1 MRHKLFPYLIA
12 LSALTVSGSA
22 AFYSVYGIG
31 KMFAGASSQVMIMAG
46 SLEFAKIVIA
56 SLLHQYWQSINK
68 ILRTYFMI
76 AVLILIGITSAG
88 IYGFLSSAYQETAFK
103 LENGKQTIQLIEGDK
118 KILQSEIDNLN
129 KQIDDKNRRIV
140 NLSDIRVKQ
149 QGTQDNLIGSNKST
163 KSLNSQI
170 IGIETNIK
178 TLDTELQI
186 LNDSLS
192 SKNRQIAAKDVEIMK
207 INSNKDIAQEI
218 GPIKYIS
225 EITGKSLA
233 TVVNWYIIAL
243 MLVFDPLA
251 IALVVAANFAFSKN
265 DRDKKEENPQIHDD
279 NTPTEDQNIADSE
292 PAHINDVP
300 EENAIED
307 APDEEAEP
315 DVNQSS
321 EEYSIEEDYNSY
333 EDVHENTPDE
343 PILEEKDPIESED
356 LNAETPA
363 LPGKFIGYKQQIPI
377 EPARSEDPTRLR

>member
-1 MRHKLFPYLIA
+1 
-12 LSALTVSGSA
+12 
-22 AFYSVYGIG
+22 
-31 KMFAGASSQVMIMAG
+31 MFAGASSQVMIMAG

-129 KQIDDKNRRIV
+129 KQIDDKNKRIV

-178 TLDTELQI
+178 TLDTELHI

-265 DRDKKEENPQIHDD
+265 DRDQKKDDSESTDGVSEENSIVN
-279 NTPTEDQNIADSE
+279 NT
-292 PAHINDVP
+292 
-300 EENAIED
+300 
-307 APDEEAEP
+307 DEEIKSDE
-315 DVNQSS
+315 NQIQ
-321 EEYSIEEDYNSY
+321 EEYPIVEEDHNSY
-333 EDVHENTPDE
+333 EDALEDVSVDAIDE
-343 PILEEKDPIESED
+343 PLGEENSEESED
-356 LNAETPA
+356 LTVKNQSID
-363 LPGKFIGYKQQIPI
+363 GKFIGYKQHELPK
-377 EPARSEDPTRLR
+377 PVRSEDPTRLR